1 MDLFKNVEK
10 AVSLLNSID
19 DIEEKLY
26 LKQSEYDS
34 KLQFWLH
41 YLENNKVNTKQS
53 YRITRELKK
62 LRIERREI
70 KNNIDLLRSFR
81 DREDKLRGKDNRCI
95 LMGEFSKLPNIGMVV
110 EEQLNSVGINTVDEL
125 MDIGSKEA
133 WLRIKEIDDTVC
145 LNRLMALEGAIQNI
159 RWHNLSENDKT
170 NLKDFYNL
178 QK

>member
-1 MDLFKNVEK
+1 
-10 AVSLLNSID
+10 
-19 DIEEKLY
+19 
-26 LKQSEYDS
+26 
-34 KLQFWLH
+34 
-41 YLENNKVNTKQS
+41 
-53 YRITRELKK
+53 
-62 LRIERREI
+62 
-70 KNNIDLLRSFR
+70 
-81 DREDKLRGKDNRCI
+81 
-95 LMGEFSKLPNIGMVV
+95 MGEFSKLPNIGRVV